1 MQLLSLTYQKNDGV
15 RLRAAIFV
23 NLVAMRSCM
32 ARGRNP
38 EQFILSK
45 ENHSLLVR
53 ANFLLHAAHAGVL
66 VAFQACFLCCG
77 FTFETAK
84 DLHVGS
90 ETDLGKVYHVK
101 RLRRTNFC
109 GKFGQNTTSHSN

>member
-1 MQLLSLTYQKNDGV
+1 
-15 RLRAAIFV
+15 
-23 NLVAMRSCM
+23 M